1 MLQQQQQ
8 QFLQQQSQQ
17 QQQQQ
22 QQQRQQQQ
30 KKNMM
35 IGNPYSTPSSLQRH
49 LFKQYADLIN
59 STLIYLGSTTSQS

>member
-1 MLQQQQQ
+1 MLQQQQQQ
-8 QFLQQQSQQ
+8 QFLQQQSQYQ

-22 QQQRQQQQ
+22 LQQQ

-49 LFKQYADLIN
+49 LFKQYAYLID
-59 STLIYLGSTTSQS
+59 STLISLGSTTSQS

>member
-1 MLQQQQQ
+1 MLQQQQQQ
-8 QFLQQQSQQ
+8 QFLQQQS

-49 LFKQYADLIN
+49 LFKQYAYLID
-59 STLIYLGSTTSQS
+59 STLISLGSTTSQS